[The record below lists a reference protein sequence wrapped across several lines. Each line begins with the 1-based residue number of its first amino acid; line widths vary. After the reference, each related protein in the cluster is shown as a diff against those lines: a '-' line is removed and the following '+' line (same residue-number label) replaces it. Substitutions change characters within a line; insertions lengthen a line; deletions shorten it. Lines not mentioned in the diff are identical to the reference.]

1 MVRTEVPGHT
11 GLRFQT
17 HRRLLL
23 DYSGKL
29 SVANIF
35 LLINA
40 DMLILLKDGG
50 EGTVLRWDLSL

>member
-11 GLRFQT
+11 G
-17 HRRLLL
+17 LLL

-50 EGTVLRWDLSL
+50 EGRVLRWDLTL